1 MSHSVAFQSG
11 TLQHLQKRTA
21 RCCPGAQPRKVSS
34 LRAPFRKVSGRS
46 STLIKAEDAQEK
58 GDKIDDRKKS
68 EQTSKLVEGM
78 KKGGIDQS
86 TAQRILETWEQT
98 GATTTDALRKMLLGR
113 SLKTVGIVLFQL
125 LLDGGAAYGSY
136 NSARY
141 VGQEQFLGKVVI
153 EYGAYFLASYFAI
166 GVIFD
171 TFTLGV
177 LAASAVQYS
186 TNTEAFMAAVKE
198 VAGASKR
205 GPSINVV
212 EKAQTAV
219 NAVKVASAL
228 NQISSLLKKEKAE
241 ASTLRNLS
249 ALLTLSKAKE
259 TYGFKPEKYGLSD
272 KDAAEIA
279 AIFSKYDLND
289 DMRLEELELRRLAS
303 QQDIKLDDNEL
314 TAAMKLLDKR
324 GSGYVE
330 FDEFVDW
337 WVNKIEPQ
345 SKELKV

>member
-1 MSHSVAFQSG
+1 MNRRVH
-11 TLQHLQKRTA
+11 R
-21 RCCPGAQPRKVSS
+21 R
-34 LRAPFRKVSGRS
+34 
-46 STLIKAEDAQEK
+46 STLIRAKEDPQEK
-58 GDKIDDRKKS
+58 GEKIDNRKI
-68 EQTSKLVEGM
+68 EDQTNKLVEGM
-78 KKGGIDQS
+78 KKGGIDSS
-86 TAQRILETWEQT
+86 TAQRILDTWEKT
-98 GATTTDALRKMLLGR
+98 GATSTDALRKMLLGR
-113 SLKTVGIVLFQL
+113 SLKTVGVVLFQL
-125 LLDGGAAYGSY
+125 LLDAGAAYGSY

-141 VGQEQFLGKVVI
+141 IGQEQFLGKIVV
-153 EYGAYFLASYFAI
+153 EYGAYFLASYFAV

-177 LAASAVQYS
+177 LASSAVQYS

-205 GPSINVV
+205 GPNINVV

-228 NQISSLLKKEKAE
+228 NQISGLLKKEKAE

-249 ALLTLSKAKE
+249 AYLTLSKARDA
-259 TYGFKPEKYGLSD
+259 YGFEPQKYGLSD

-279 AIFSKYDLND
+279 AIFSKYDVND
-289 DMRLEELELRRLAS
+289 DMRLEELELRRLAT
-303 QQDIKLDDNEL
+303 QQNVSLNEDEL

-337 WVNKIEPQ
+337 WVNKVEPQ
-345 SKELKV
+345 SKEVKV